1 MIKSPLFNEIQ
12 NYLIRAKQ
20 EDQIFIYVPYIKTNI
35 LEKLLDGIENK
46 TTIITTWHM
55 NDLVRGSS
63 ELELY
68 DFCKSQGISLYISKN
83 IHLKVYSV
91 NLDTAIVASGNISKN
106 GLMPNGNF
114 EAGILSGKFSNQDR
128 LYLEKIKNDAEFVTD
143 EIFEKYLKRY
153 NECVEVAHPE
163 NKFEDI
169 VNVPKNEDNFLISA
183 LPMTKNVDDLI
194 KGYDKMN
201 SRLKPSENQIIT
213 DCIYHD
219 LSNYKIELGLSKEEF
234 IKKLK
239 IEFFAHPF
247 TQKIDEFIDPE
258 AYFGSI
264 KEWIQDNCT
273 NVPTPGRRE
282 LTENV
287 QVLYEWFVKLG
298 DGKYAID
305 RPNHSQ
311 RLYKVGEVDN
321 QNASSDSTNNQSR
334 YENEVLRILN
344 EEGLTINEIKE
355 IYQNSSKKMKLHPE
369 SSDPKEQENASESIW
384 HYKNEVD
391 IEIEKRFS
399 LTEEE
404 VGERNSGGKL
414 YRQIVEIIMKLH
426 NNEFIKFWYYK
437 KHLMKGS
444 TSDGIWK
451 LTEKGKQEIQ
461 NRGIVNK
468 KETTNSQNPIS
479 EFEIGKFYHHD
490 DIWKPLDLGW
500 SGGIRTS
507 VKNKLVILFWN
518 VPSVDIQKEKSD
530 DYGRVNIYEDSFD
543 EKTGLYRYIGEGK
556 EGNQTLT
563 RGNKAIVDTK
573 QNGRTIHL
581 FHQHEKNGKHE
592 YLGEMELVGEPE
604 TQVHQDINEKD
615 REEFVFF
622 LKPLEIQKINKNNM
636 QSESKNSRLVLFSV
650 AGEAAF
656 EHYEN
661 TILKDVNTSNF
672 ETSDMKKFS
681 NVRMWGSID
690 RQANQNR
697 SKWSKLYKGDII
709 LFYRDKKY
717 ITKMILDGTEDN
729 SEIAKKIWGEKIDH
743 EIMNVK
749 QNSGETW
756 QLIMYC
762 SPENIEKI
770 DVKFEELN
778 KLLGYKENFMPTRTL
793 DFTTV
798 SEIRLQKLQNKYGSV
813 NNALNSIM

>member
-1 MIKSPLFNEIQ
+1 LIRSPLFNRIRS
-12 NYLIRAKQ
+12 YLTNAKKD
-20 EDQIFIYVPYIKTNI
+20 EEIFIFVPYIKTKI
-35 LEKLLDGIENK
+35 LDELLEGIENK
-46 TTIITTWHM
+46 ITVITTWHI
-55 NDLVRGSS
+55 NDLIRGSS

-68 DFCKSQGISLYISKN
+68 DFCKKRGIYLYIN
-83 IHLKVYSV
+83 LDIHLKVYSV
-91 NLDTAIVASGNISKN
+91 NLNTGIIASGNISDR
-106 GLMPNGNF
+106 GLMKEDKF
-114 EAGILSGKFSNQDR
+114 EAGIISGKFSIEDR
-128 LYLEKIKNDAEFVTD
+128 LYLQNIKNKAEFVN
-143 EIFEKYLKRY
+143 EQVFQKYLKRFE
-153 NECVEVAHPE
+153 ECKEKAHPI
-163 NKFEDI
+163 NDFKDPPSIPKKED
-169 VNVPKNEDNFLISA
+169 FLISA
-183 LPMTKNVDDLI
+183 LPMTKNIDELI
-194 KGYDKMN
+194 EGYLKMN
-201 SRLKPSENQIIT
+201 SQKVPSGNQEIM

-219 LSNYKIELGLSKEEF
+219 LGNYNIEQGLSKEEF
-234 IKKLK
+234 IAKLK
-239 IEFFAHPF
+239 VEFFAHPF

-258 AYFGSI
+258 AYFGRV
-264 KEWIQDNCT
+264 KEWIQNNCT
-273 NVPTPGRRE
+273 NVPIPSRRE
-282 LTENV
+282 LTGNV

-298 DGKYAID
+298 DGKYAMD
-305 RPNHSQ
+305 TPNHSQ
-311 RLYKVGEVDN
+311 RLYKVAEIEDKVSN
-321 QNASSDSTNNQSR
+321 SEKNILE
-334 YENEVLRILN
+334 YENEVLQILN
-344 EEGLTINEIKE
+344 EPGYTIDQVREEYKKLPTKYSLHDKPSDLDEQVNEFRE
-355 IYQNSSKKMKLHPE
+355 
-369 SSDPKEQENASESIW
+369 IW

-391 IEIEKRFS
+391 VEIENRFS
-399 LTEEE
+399 LTENE
-404 VGERNSGGKL
+404 VGERNSRGRLYKKIVNVIMSLHEEKL
-414 YRQIVEIIMKLH
+414 
-426 NNEFIKFWYYK
+426 IKFWFYK
-437 KHLMKGS
+437 KHLIRGS
-444 TSDGIWK
+444 SSDGVWR

-461 NRGIVNK
+461 KRKIINK
-468 KETTNSQNPIS
+468 KETTNSQNPILK
-479 EFEIGKFYHHD
+479 FEVGKFYHHD

-518 VPSVDIQKEKSD
+518 APSEDIQKEKSD

-556 EGNQTLT
+556 DGNQTLT
-563 RGNKAIVDTK
+563 RGNKAIVDAK
-573 QNGRTIHL
+573 QNRRTIHL

-604 TQVHQDINEKD
+604 IQVHQDINEKD
-615 REEFVFF
+615 RDEFVFL
-622 LKPLEIQKINKNNM
+622 LKPSKKIDKNNM
-636 QSESKNSRLVLFSV
+636 QSEIKNSRLVLFSV

-681 NVRMWGSID
+681 NVRMWGAID

-697 SKWSKLYKGDII
+697 SKWSKLHKGDTI

-756 QLIMYC
+756 KLIMYC

-798 SEIRLQKLQNKYGSV
+798 SEIRLQELQNKYGSV
-813 NNALNSIM
+813 NNALNSII

>member
-35 LEKLLDGIENK
+35 LEKLLGGIGNK
-46 TTIITTWHM
+46 ITVITTWHM

-68 DFCKSQGISLYISKN
+68 DFCKSQGIFLYISKN

-169 VNVPKNEDNFLISA
+169 VNVPKSEDNFLISA

-219 LSNYKIELGLSKEEF
+219 LSNYEIELGLSKEEF

-461 NRGIVNK
+461 NRGITSNNEISTV
-468 KETTNSQNPIS
+468 ENP
-479 EFEIGKFYHHD
+479 
-490 DIWKPLDLGW
+490 
-500 SGGIRTS
+500 
-507 VKNKLVILFWN
+507 
-518 VPSVDIQKEKSD
+518 
-530 DYGRVNIYEDSFD
+530 
-543 EKTGLYRYIGEGK
+543 
-556 EGNQTLT
+556 
-563 RGNKAIVDTK
+563 
-573 QNGRTIHL
+573 
-581 FHQHEKNGKHE
+581 
-592 YLGEMELVGEPE
+592 
-604 TQVHQDINEKD
+604 
-615 REEFVFF
+615 
-622 LKPLEIQKINKNNM
+622 
-636 QSESKNSRLVLFSV
+636 RLVLFSV
-650 AGEAAF
+650 SGDASF
-656 EHYEN
+656 EHYQD
-661 TILKDVNTSNF
+661 TILDDVDTNNFPTS
-672 ETSDMKKFS
+672 ELKKFS
-681 NVRMWGSID
+681 KVRMWGAID
-690 RQANQNR
+690 RQANKNR
-697 SKWSKLYKGDII
+697 SKWSKLHKGDII

>member
-1 MIKSPLFNEIQ
+1 LIKSPLFNEIQ

-68 DFCKSQGISLYISKN
+68 GFCKSQGISLYISKN

-128 LYLEKIKNDAEFVTD
+128 LYLEKIKNDAEFVTP
-143 EIFEKYLKRY
+143 EVFEKYLKRY
-153 NECVEVAHPE
+153 NECKETAYPE

-169 VNVPKNEDNFLISA
+169 VNVPKSEDNFLISA

-273 NVPTPGRRE
+273 NIPTPGRRE

-311 RLYKVGEVDN
+311 RLYKVEEIEDEVSN
-321 QNASSDSTNNQSR
+321 SKKNILE
-334 YENEVLRILN
+334 YEDEVLLILN
-344 EEGLTINEIKE
+344 EPGYTIDQIREK
-355 IYQNSSKKMKLHPE
+355 YKKLPTKYSLHDEP
-369 SSDPKEQENASESIW
+369 SDPDEQVNEFREEW
-384 HYKNEVD
+384 HYKNEIDV
-391 IEIEKRFS
+391 EIENRFS
-399 LTEEE
+399 LTEEQ
-404 VGERNSGGKL
+404 VGERNSRGRLYKKIVNVIMSLHEEKL
-414 YRQIVEIIMKLH
+414 
-426 NNEFIKFWYYK
+426 IKFWYYK
-437 KHLMKGS
+437 KHLIRGS
-444 TSDGIWK
+444 SSDGVWM
-451 LTEKGKQEIQ
+451 LTEKGRQEIQ

-468 KETTNSQNPIS
+468 KRNN
-479 EFEIGKFYHHD
+479 KF
-490 DIWKPLDLGW
+490 
-500 SGGIRTS
+500 
-507 VKNKLVILFWN
+507 
-518 VPSVDIQKEKSD
+518 
-530 DYGRVNIYEDSFD
+530 
-543 EKTGLYRYIGEGK
+543 
-556 EGNQTLT
+556 
-563 RGNKAIVDTK
+563 TK
-573 QNGRTIHL
+573 
-581 FHQHEKNGKHE
+581 
-592 YLGEMELVGEPE
+592 
-604 TQVHQDINEKD
+604 
-615 REEFVFF
+615 
-622 LKPLEIQKINKNNM
+622 
-636 QSESKNSRLVLFSV
+636 
-650 AGEAAF
+650 
-656 EHYEN
+656 
-661 TILKDVNTSNF
+661 SNF
-672 ETSDMKKFS
+672 
-681 NVRMWGSID
+681 
-690 RQANQNR
+690 
-697 SKWSKLYKGDII
+697 
-709 LFYRDKKY
+709 
-717 ITKMILDGTEDN
+717 
-729 SEIAKKIWGEKIDH
+729 
-743 EIMNVK
+743 
-749 QNSGETW
+749 
-756 QLIMYC
+756 
-762 SPENIEKI
+762 
-770 DVKFEELN
+770 
-778 KLLGYKENFMPTRTL
+778 
-793 DFTTV
+793 
-798 SEIRLQKLQNKYGSV
+798 
-813 NNALNSIM
+813 